1 MQLITENTVKNK
13 SVCVAGHEGLLLA
26 AGGGVC
32 AVSGVS
38 GAVCLLRAQERT
50 LHR

>member
-1 MQLITENTVKNK
+1 
-13 SVCVAGHEGLLLA
+13 VCVCVCVCVIVCVYAAGHEGLLLA
-26 AGGGVC
+26 AGGCVC

-38 GAVCLLRAQERT
+38 GAVRLLRAQERA